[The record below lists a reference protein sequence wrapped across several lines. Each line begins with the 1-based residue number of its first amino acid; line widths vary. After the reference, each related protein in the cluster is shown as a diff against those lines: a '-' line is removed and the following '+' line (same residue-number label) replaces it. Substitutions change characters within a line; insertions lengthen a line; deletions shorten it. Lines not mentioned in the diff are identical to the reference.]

1 MGLPLKIKKGV
12 NKMNEKKKQTYSKK
26 LMTVYSLFIIIWI
39 TWSYVLATLGY
50 KEIAQDLSSNVVI
63 VGVAAILGYFGK
75 SFFETKEEE
84 KMKLEWQKI
93 ESIVASSTS
102 IQEEEENE
110 ELKSEDGIE
119 GTDKEENDDS
129 EEETETYIMEE

>member
-1 MGLPLKIKKGV
+1 
-12 NKMNEKKKQTYSKK
+12 MNEKKKQTYSKK

-93 ESIVASSTS
+93 EPIIASSTS
-102 IQEEEENE
+102 NQEEDEEEETKE
-110 ELKSEDGIE
+110 IKSEEGIE
-119 GTDKEENDDS
+119 GTDKEEDDDS
-129 EEETETYIMEE
+129 EEEIEIYILEE

>member
-1 MGLPLKIKKGV
+1 M
-12 NKMNEKKKQTYSKK
+12 NKKKKQTYSKK

-93 ESIVASSTS
+93 KPILTSSTS
-102 IQEEEENE
+102 IQEEDEEE
-110 ELKSEDGIE
+110 ETKEIKSEEGIE

-129 EEETETYIMEE
+129 EEEIEIYILEE

>member
-1 MGLPLKIKKGV
+1 
-12 NKMNEKKKQTYSKK
+12 MNEKKKQTYSKK
-26 LMTVYSLFIIIWI
+26 LMTVYSIFIIIWI

-84 KMKLEWQKI
+84 KIKLEKEKLKI
-93 ESIVASSTS
+93 LVTPDST
-102 IQEEEENE
+102 EDE
-110 ELKSEDGIE
+110 ELE
-119 GTDKEENDDS
+119 
-129 EEETETYIMEE
+129 

>member
-1 MGLPLKIKKGV
+1 
-12 NKMNEKKKQTYSKK
+12 MNEKKKQTYSKK
-26 LMTVYSLFIIIWI
+26 LMTTYSLFIIIWI

-93 ESIVASSTS
+93 EPILTSSTS
-102 IQEEEENE
+102 IQEEEEE
-110 ELKSEDGIE
+110 IKSEEGIE

-129 EEETETYIMEE
+129 EEEIETYILEE

>member
-1 MGLPLKIKKGV
+1 MD
-12 NKMNEKKKQTYSKK
+12 EKKKQTYSKK

-93 ESIVASSTS
+93 EPIVASSTS
-102 IQEEEENE
+102 NQEEEEVSE

-119 GTDKEENDDS
+119 GTDKEEEDDS
-129 EEETETYIMEE
+129 EEEAETYIMEE

>member
-1 MGLPLKIKKGV
+1 
-12 NKMNEKKKQTYSKK
+12 MNEKKKQTYSKK
-26 LMTVYSLFIIIWI
+26 LMTVYSIFIIIWI

-84 KMKLEWQKI
+84 KIKLEK
-93 ESIVASSTS
+93 EKLKFLVTPDTT
-102 IQEEEENE
+102 EDE
-110 ELKSEDGIE
+110 ELE
-119 GTDKEENDDS
+119 
-129 EEETETYIMEE
+129 

>member
-1 MGLPLKIKKGV
+1 
-12 NKMNEKKKQTYSKK
+12 MNEKKKQTYSKK

-93 ESIVASSTS
+93 EPILTSSTS
-102 IQEEEENE
+102 IQEEDEDKEETKE
-110 ELKSEDGIE
+110 IKSEEGIE

-129 EEETETYIMEE
+129 EEEIETYILEE

>member
-1 MGLPLKIKKGV
+1 
-12 NKMNEKKKQTYSKK
+12 MNEKKKQTYSKK

-93 ESIVASSTS
+93 EPIVASSTS

-129 EEETETYIMEE
+129 EEEIETYIMEE

>member
-1 MGLPLKIKKGV
+1 
-12 NKMNEKKKQTYSKK
+12 MNEKKKQTYSKK
-26 LMTVYSLFIIIWI
+26 LMTTYSLFIIIWI

-93 ESIVASSTS
+93 EPIIASSTS
-102 IQEEEENE
+102 NQEEDEEEETKE
-110 ELKSEDGIE
+110 IKSEEGIE
-119 GTDKEENDDS
+119 GTDKEEDDDS
-129 EEETETYIMEE
+129 EEEIEIYILEE